1 MGQTIL
7 VVGTLTI
14 EVTIE
19 METDLSTTK
28 NAKSVGADSN

>member
-19 METDLSTTK
+19 METDLSKTK
-28 NAKSVGADSN
+28 NDQSVGTDSN